1 MKSAKSGCTSAKSK
15 LSAFGLHRL
24 YNVNEQLEVAA
35 RGDVKQ
41 KRDNDKNQEKVFYE
55 SGTGICQSGPTA
67 TGADALELRSLATEG
82 TQEPLPDAQTGRQ
95 RSG

>member
-1 MKSAKSGCTSAKSK
+1 MSERAILGKAGAKG
-15 LSAFGLHRL
+15 
-24 YNVNEQLEVAA
+24 N
-35 RGDVKQ
+35 
-41 KRDNDKNQEKVFYE
+41 NDKNQEKVFYE